1 MPDSI
6 SQPVFGLLSA
16 KLPTLPTLEPRLQA
30 VYDLIWAEK
39 HADIGTDHAYLPLHL
54 LRKGRV
60 QHCIATEKTQGP
72 YQKALESIRKMG
84 LEHIHMQ
91 TEPQN
96 ALELRFELRL
106 GNGLAPL
113 EPGEVSSVS
122 ITGMGSKT
130 ILSILENSPAQL
142 LALEHLVLQ
151 PNDSAMPL
159 RIWAKQAG
167 FWVSE
172 EGLPR
177 GFWSYPVLKLER
189 NSAPDPAYLGLP
201 EEIALYCGPKLLRR
215 RDPELL
221 ANLEFQKRR
230 LEPLL
235 PTGNAS
241 VKQEWAWVLGAL
253 SWPNYVT

>member
-1 MPDSI
+1 
-6 SQPVFGLLSA
+6 
-16 KLPTLPTLEPRLQA
+16 LQA
-30 VYDLIWAEK
+30 VCDLIRAEK

-54 LRKGRV
+54 LRGGRV
-60 QHCIATEKTQGP
+60 QHCIATEKTAGP
-72 YQKALESIRKMG
+72 YQKALESIRRAG
-84 LEHIHMQ
+84 IQNTLERSI
-91 TEPQN
+91 
-96 ALELRFELRL
+96 ELRL

-130 ILSILENSPAQL
+130 ILSILEGSPVQL
-142 LALEHLVLQ
+142 LALEQLVLQ

-167 FWVSE
+167 FWVAE
-172 EGLPR
+172 ECLPR

-189 NSAPDPAYLGLP
+189 NPAPDPAYLGLP
-201 EEIALYCGPKLLRR
+201 EGITLDTALYCGPILLRR
-215 RDPELL
+215 RDPELF

-235 PTGNAS
+235 DTGNAS
-241 VKQEWAWVLGAL
+241 VKQEWAWVMAAL
-253 SWPNYVT
+253 HSRG